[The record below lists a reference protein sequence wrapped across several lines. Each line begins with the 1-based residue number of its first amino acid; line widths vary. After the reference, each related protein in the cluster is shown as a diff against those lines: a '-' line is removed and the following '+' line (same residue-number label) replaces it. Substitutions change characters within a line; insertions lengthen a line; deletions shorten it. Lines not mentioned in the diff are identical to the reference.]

1 MSFQILWLWSPYKES
16 RHVSKREG
24 RKLQDQVLSGLSH
37 HSISSLSASHRIMVT
52 RDCKW
57 GQLETLKLAMKSME
71 NSELQKGTKL
81 GPFQP
86 REKARGGDPN
96 LVNRYRR
103 VDQGRKSSRVGKR
116 SKIENTQT
124 HTHTHNSACILNAP
138 FRNIYIHIIEKYTS
152 IVESGVKE
160 GHSLVV
166 LLFYIFQTF
175 CYPQKMI
182 ATLKHAI
189 QTNAPPRLPATMGGA
204 FAKRGP
210 CLVQGLIRTH
220 GPQRFCGVGWPVDE
234 FSIWSFFFF
243 SSHFPP
249 CTKITLQKSIYL
261 SYCCFTAFPH

>member
-1 MSFQILWLWSPYKES
+1 MSFQILWLWNPYKES

-37 HSISSLSASHRIMVT
+37 HSISSLSASHSIMVT

-103 VDQGRKSSRVGKR
+103 VDQVRKSSRVGKR

-124 HTHTHNSACILNAP
+124 HTHTQQCLHSECSIQKHLHTYYRKIHFYCWIRGKRRSQLGGLAFLYFPNLLLPPKNDSHSQACNTNKCSPQATRHDGRGIC
-138 FRNIYIHIIEKYTS
+138 
-152 IVESGVKE
+152 KE
-160 GHSLVV
+160 R
-166 LLFYIFQTF
+166 
-175 CYPQKMI
+175 P
-182 ATLKHAI
+182 
-189 QTNAPPRLPATMGGA
+189 LPGA
-204 FAKRGP
+204 GAN
-210 CLVQGLIRTH
+210 
-220 GPQRFCGVGWPVDE
+220 
-234 FSIWSFFFF
+234 
-243 SSHFPP
+243 
-249 CTKITLQKSIYL
+249 
-261 SYCCFTAFPH
+261 